1 MPATGYIT
9 AHAYTSL
16 ARIPLQ
22 DAAITVTS
30 PDGTVIALRLTDR
43 SGLISQIPIPTPDR
57 SDSLSPDPPERPF
70 ATVNLYAR
78 VNGYEQIEAENVQIF
93 PDTVTYL
100 NLEFIPLSEK
110 PGRWDQT
117 QMFDTPPQNL

>member
-30 PDGTVIALRLTDR
+30 PDGTVIALRLPDR

-100 NLEFIPLSEK
+100 NLEFIPLSEQ
-110 PGRWDQT
+110 PGRWYQT
-117 QMFDTPPQNL
+117 QVFDTPPQNL

>member
-1 MPATGYIT
+1 LPATGYIT

-117 QMFDTPPQNL
+117 QVFDTPPQNL

>member
-117 QMFDTPPQNL
+117 QVFDTPPQNL